1 MLGFHEDSAVS
12 PAVDDLA
19 YYLIAI
25 KGVYPLQMH
34 RLGSEAVIVGRA
46 PGCDLVLADAQLSRT
61 HCRVQL
67 VGRTTL
73 ITDLNSTNGTFVND
87 QLIAESAVL
96 PVGGYLRIGHH
107 VFQLALRS
115 VREVE
120 AALALDR
127 DLMRASDY
135 VQALLPPPLSEGPVL
150 TDWMFVPS
158 TRLGGDGFGYA
169 QLDQHRFSSYIFDV
183 AGHGTG
189 AAMHSVSIMNLLRN
203 RELSNI
209 DMASPL
215 SVVTA
220 LNAIFPMTAHDS
232 LFFTIWYGVY
242 DTASRLL
249 QFCSAGHHPA
259 HLRSGRQRPLIR
271 LRTPGP
277 AIGVLA
283 GFDFQAG
290 SVSVEPGS
298 SLYLF
303 SDGIFDGVRQ
313 DGSPFRLTDLEQ
325 LIMQP
330 ALTGCTEPQRL
341 YEAARQITAPQNFA
355 DDASLLVIRY
365 P

>member
-1 MLGFHEDSAVS
+1 MFSFDADSAAI
-12 PAVDDLA
+12 PAVDDLG

-25 KGVYPLQMH
+25 KGAYPLRMH
-34 RLGSEAVIVGRA
+34 RLGSAAVILGRA
-46 PGCDLVLADAQLSRT
+46 SGCDLVLTDAQLSRT

-67 VGRTTL
+67 VGSTTL
-73 ITDLNSTNGTFVND
+73 VTDLNSTNGTFVND
-87 QLIAESAVL
+87 QLVAQSVVL
-96 PVGGYLRIGHH
+96 PVGGYLRIGHQ

-135 VQALLPPPLSEGPVL
+135 VQALLPAPLTAGPAL
-150 TDWMFVPS
+150 TDWLFVPS
-158 TRLGGDGFGYA
+158 ARLGGDGFGYV
-169 QLDQHRFSSYIFDV
+169 QLDRQKFASYIFDV

-209 DMASPL
+209 DMANPL

-242 DTASRLL
+242 DAASRVL

-259 HLRSGRQRPLIR
+259 YL
-271 LRTPGP
+271 
-277 AIGVLA
+277 
-283 GFDFQAG
+283 QAG
-290 SVSVEPGS
+290 QPHPLRFLAHHRPG
-298 SLYLF
+298 
-303 SDGIFDGVRQ
+303 DWRDR
-313 DGSPFRLTDLEQ
+313 
-325 LIMQP
+325 
-330 ALTGCTEPQRL
+330 
-341 YEAARQITAPQNFA
+341 
-355 DDASLLVIRY
+355 
-365 P
+365 